1 MIAAYDSI
9 FITAGGPRHAEVVLD
24 LCSTGEKAGSRGLT
38 EAENIALPCKRCAK
52 LLYYELLYLRYLLS
66 TRKTA
71 PAPAPANRKRLV
83 LVSIVAVDLDDHGN
97 KTDFCMIVRSEADQ
111 TKLGQV

>member
-1 MIAAYDSI
+1 MYSPVRDAQS
-9 FITAGGPRHAEVVLD
+9 
-24 LCSTGEKAGSRGLT
+24 
-38 EAENIALPCKRCAK
+38 
-52 LLYYELLYLRYLLS
+52 YYELLYLRYLLSMRCDALLS

-71 PAPAPANRKRLV
+71 PAPAPANGKRLV

-97 KTDFCMIVRSEADQ
+97 KTGFCMIVRSEADQ